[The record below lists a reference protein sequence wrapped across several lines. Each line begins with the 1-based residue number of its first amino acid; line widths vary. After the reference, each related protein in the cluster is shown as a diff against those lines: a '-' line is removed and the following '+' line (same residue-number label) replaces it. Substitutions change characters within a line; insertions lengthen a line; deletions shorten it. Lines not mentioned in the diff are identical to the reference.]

1 MWANTAAGR
10 KENSSCKL
18 VKEKSPATDAQP
30 YTVQID
36 GSSRNNPGPAGIG
49 VAVIAPDGQLI
60 KEISRFIGIRTNN
73 QAEYEALITALT
85 EIKNM
90 NIQSV
95 MIQTDSELLYY
106 QLTGKYS
113 VKSDKLKPLYQRA
126 KQLLNSLSNV
136 KFILVPRKCNR
147 LTDKLAKNASSLAD
161 SR

>member
-1 MWANTAAGR
+1 M
-10 KENSSCKL
+10 KP
-18 VKEKSPATDAQP
+18 KSPATDAQP
-30 YTVQID
+30 YTVQVD

-49 VAVIAPDGQLI
+49 VAVIAPNGQLI
-60 KEISRFIGIRTNN
+60 KEISRFIGIKTNN

-95 MIQTDSELLYY
+95 TIQTDSELLYY

-126 KQLLNSLSNV
+126 KQLLDSLSNV

-147 LTDKLAKNASSLAD
+147 LTDKLAKKASSLVA

>member
-1 MWANTAAGR
+1 M
-10 KENSSCKL
+10 
-18 VKEKSPATDAQP
+18 KEKSPATDAQP
-30 YTVQID
+30 YTVQVD

-60 KEISRFIGIRTNN
+60 KEISRFIGIKTNN

-90 NIQSV
+90 NIQFV
-95 MIQTDSELLYY
+95 TIQTDSELLYY

-147 LTDKLAKNASSLAD
+147 LTDKLAKKASSLAD
-161 SR
+161 SRQKE